1 VKIEAATP
9 EATHPSPLTHQGGV
23 AEQCG
28 LDRKHIE
35 ASHVAARF
43 SSVEHQHLQFVS
55 GHIARIRHGAI
66 VAERANAV
74 QRKLWIHQGAGIHE
88 ADRSADIRDGASSLL
103 HTQYVQYIFNTN
115 RCE

>member
-1 VKIEAATP
+1 MATTRFSIQPDVESFSGGGHIRVKIEAATP
-9 EATHPSPLTHQGGV
+9 EVTHPSPLTHQGGV

-43 SSVEHQHLQFVS
+43 SSLEHQHLQFVS

-74 QRKLWIHQGAGIHE
+74 QRKL
-88 ADRSADIRDGASSLL
+88 
-103 HTQYVQYIFNTN
+103 
-115 RCE
+115 